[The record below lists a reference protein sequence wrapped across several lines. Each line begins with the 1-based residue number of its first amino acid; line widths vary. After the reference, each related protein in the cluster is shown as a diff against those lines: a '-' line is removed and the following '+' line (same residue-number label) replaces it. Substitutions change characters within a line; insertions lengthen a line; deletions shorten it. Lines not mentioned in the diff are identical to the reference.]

1 MACDTIL
8 TAIVAHVHGS
18 LLPGHDPT
26 TNGSGTAAGQDPY
39 YSNHDIT
46 ILHTIVATAQDELD
60 TAPEPKPL
68 PAAVLFKAYDEIL
81 PTFGIDPDSEQHLSA
96 FIFRIG
102 GEQGTGTLSDKFQ
115 LILGRMGIVLE
126 FGDNST
132 ASGPTSSTLS
142 TSPAQSHSSRPNSA
156 AKRGAQGSSHNV
168 PVAGGWSS
176 SGKVTSALHLAG
188 LSVYISGSA
197 FTILDGCRAILQTIY
212 DDDDEHCL
220 EAIALDEVSGNIAV
234 STAKQVR
241 VYKPL
246 KLARDESPK
255 WAQQA
260 TFDLVHATP
269 DSTCSL
275 SWGSSEELLVD
286 VVTMVRWRRPYHPDQ
301 AAENVLYSACRDLL
315 IRIWTPID
323 TSDGRHW
330 QLWGQI
336 NLMDTP
342 AGEPGAPMPRLAC
355 IIDGRDFTAAV
366 ECAVKD
372 RMADDQS
379 TDDVALD
386 HLVAI
391 ANRSPE
397 ICLIISSQGV
407 MSAWA
412 LENVGDPQG
421 NRGRIFSVARVQ
433 SRQFESLG
441 GFLDPHKDSPHL
453 QAGVYCDKSDGR
465 LYMMVHALDGRI
477 GVLTSNVADLLDP
490 TTNDRRLALQ
500 TVWAGHSSPIKKIVH
515 GAAIQEFCRF
525 DLEIPE
531 DLKYVLPVDPAGA
544 SPMASGFLDVFARD
558 VAISY
563 TRSGR
568 VDFWTAR
575 VNPSRRCVEWL
586 STCYTETGI
595 SDPALASGSMLK
607 KAALVDSARSQV
619 TIWDVGGSR
628 LEFEKGYVMENE
640 IRDLDWTSTPDS
652 QSILAVG
659 FQHRV
664 VLLSQM
670 RFDYLNKGPAWA
682 PIREISIRS
691 LTPHPI
697 GDSTWLGDGHLV
709 VGAGNQLFVYDRR
722 AGSNESLLADV
733 RLTHHRKDGTWDL
746 FEAVQRFNGPIPV
759 FHPQFLSQCIL
770 AGKSLQVRRILEA
783 MHKTLKYLI
792 PGEAV
797 DDYLGLNLKDFYTTP
812 ADDVQPVGRA
822 GAPLLNGY
830 EGGEEEDGAGF
841 SEKTAAAIN
850 EKLLSIGIP
859 QLSGHEQ
866 MQLADMVE
874 CVALV
879 EKHRRSMDENA
890 ARFMVFFR
898 QNALRRR
905 RSTDMYLSWREFS
918 WAYHSGSQDLILDF
932 VSRQAHGQMLWEN
945 ARESGI
951 FMWLSDIGTVVS
963 LQAIPTRGDGLTR
976 RGLGVT
982 LVKREQFETIARN
995 EYSKGDTKNPVDCS
1009 LFYLALRKKAVL
1021 QGLWRMASWN
1031 KEQAATQRLLA
1042 NNFDDPKWRTAA
1054 LKNAYALMSKRR
1066 FAYAAAFFLLADH
1079 LEDAVE
1085 VCLRQLHDM
1094 QLAVAIAR
1102 VYGGD
1107 SGTVLRKL
1115 LRDEVLPLAAQQGNR
1130 WLASWAFWMMGRKDM
1145 AVRALITPVY
1155 TLLETPCSPDIQ
1167 SRLYL
1172 TDDPALVVLYS
1183 QLRQQTLQ
1191 TLRGASKVTPK
1202 VEWEFVLHSAK
1213 LYDRMGC
1220 DLLGLDLVRNW
1231 EFQRPVTAGF
1241 GGEVNPLKLLRRR
1254 SSLVVDD
1261 LPLVRRGLGSGT
1273 KTGAPAKD
1281 AKTLTSAP
1289 PAFQEPDAA
1298 SLLDSFGL

>member
-1 MACDTIL
+1 M
-8 TAIVAHVHGS
+8 
-18 LLPGHDPT
+18 PT
-26 TNGSGTAAGQDPY
+26 CPISGP
-39 YSNHDIT
+39 
-46 ILHTIVATAQDELD
+46 
-60 TAPEPKPL
+60 PKSM
-68 PAAVLFKAYDEIL
+68 AAVLPGRPQASL
-81 PTFGIDPDSEQHLSA
+81 
-96 FIFRIG
+96 
-102 GEQGTGTLSDKFQ
+102 QG
-115 LILGRMGIVLE
+115 
-126 FGDNST
+126 
-132 ASGPTSSTLS
+132 
-142 TSPAQSHSSRPNSA
+142 
-156 AKRGAQGSSHNV
+156 
-168 PVAGGWSS
+168 
-176 SGKVTSALHLAG
+176 LA
-188 LSVYISGSA
+188 YISGSA
-197 FTILDGCRAILQTIY
+197 FTILDGSRAILQTIY
-212 DDDDEHCL
+212 DDDDEHEL
-220 EAIALDEVSGNIAV
+220 QAIAIDEVSGNIAV

-246 KLARDESPK
+246 KLARDDSPK
-255 WAQQA
+255 VLPLAWWAQQA
-260 TFDLVHATP
+260 SFDIAHAAP
-269 DSTCSL
+269 GAAFSL
-275 SWGSSEELLVD
+275 SWGSSEELLVGTSALSLFATRTQPSCCWTKALPSPVSSATISHDSAYIASIGRYDCLPKIWRRLTYGADEVRFDMTYLRHPD
-286 VVTMVRWRRPYHPDQ
+286 VVTSVRWRRPFHPDQ
-301 AAENVLYSACRDLL
+301 AVENVLYTACRDLQ

-330 QLWGQI
+330 QLWGQVS
-336 NLMDTP
+336 LTETP
-342 AGEPGAPMPRLAC
+342 SRVPDSLTPRLVC

-386 HLVAI
+386 HLVAV

-397 ICLIISSQGV
+397 ICLAISSRGT

-412 LENVGDPQG
+412 LENVGDVRG
-421 NRGRIFSVARVQ
+421 SKGRIFNIAQVQ

-441 GFLDPHKDSPHL
+441 GFLNPQEDPPHL
-453 QAGVYCDKSDGR
+453 QAEVYCDRSDGR
-465 LYMMVHALDGRI
+465 LCMMVHDLDGRI
-477 GVLTSNVADLLDP
+477 GILSSNVADLLDP

-500 TVWAGHSSPIKKIVH
+500 TIWSGHSSPIKKIVRNFSGRAIVSRTDNSECIVWH
-515 GAAIQEFCRF
+515 HASSSSRDTPAIELSRRSVIPETRRIHRISLLRKGRFVILLCDNEISLWDCRTDRATLLSRCSFHLDGNPLCLIILPRPDARQITTAHVATVSSGRHGLVWEVNLPRYMDDPLTTEGAAIQEFCRF
-525 DLEIPE
+525 ELAVPE
-531 DLKYVLPVDPAGA
+531 DLKYVLPVDPAGS

-575 VNPSRRCVEWL
+575 VDPARRCVEWL
-586 STCYTETGI
+586 STCFTETGI
-595 SDPALASGSMLK
+595 ADPALASGSMLK

-619 TIWDVGGSR
+619 TIWDIGGCR
-628 LEFEKGYVMENE
+628 LEFEKGYVMDNE

-682 PIREISIRS
+682 PIREISIRT

-709 VGAGNQLFVYDRR
+709 VGAGNQLFAYDRR

-770 AGKSLQVRRILEA
+770 AGKSVQVRRILEA

-797 DDYLGLNLKDFYTTP
+797 DDYLGLDLKEFYTSP
-812 ADDVQPVGRA
+812 VSENADETQPTERS
-822 GAPLLNGY
+822 GASLLNGY
-830 EGGEEEDGAGF
+830 KGDDEEEDEAGF
-841 SEKTAAAIN
+841 TEKTAVAIN
-850 EKLLSIGIP
+850 EKLLSIGLP

-874 CVALV
+874 CVALA

-918 WAYHSGSQDLILDF
+918 WAYHSGSQDLLLDF
-932 VSRQAHGQMLWEN
+932 VSRQAHGQMLWDN

-951 FMWLSDIGTVVS
+951 FMW
-963 LQAIPTRGDGLTR
+963 
-976 RGLGVT
+976 
-982 LVKREQFETIARN
+982 EQFETIARN
-995 EYSKGDTKNPVDCS
+995 EYNKGDTKNPVDCS

-1054 LKNAYALMSKRR
+1054 LKNAYALLSKRR

-1094 QLAVAIAR
+1094 QLAVAVAR
-1102 VYGGD
+1102 VHGGD
-1107 SGTVLRKL
+1107 SSPVLRKL

-1130 WLASWAFWMMGRKDM
+1130 WLASWAFWMLGRKDM
-1145 AVRALITPVY
+1145 AVRALIVSFISVLGVGCPPSCANFGSPDASVHTLGDSLFARYPITPLFDGRPGSCRAVLAASPAD
-1155 TLLETPCSPDIQ
+1155 TADATRSVQGDAKGGVGVCSP
-1167 SRLYL
+1167 
-1172 TDDPALVVLYS
+1172 
-1183 QLRQQTLQ
+1183 
-1191 TLRGASKVTPK
+1191 
-1202 VEWEFVLHSAK
+1202 
-1213 LYDRMGC
+1213 
-1220 DLLGLDLVRNW
+1220 
-1231 EFQRPVTAGF
+1231 
-1241 GGEVNPLKLLRRR
+1241 
-1254 SSLVVDD
+1254 
-1261 LPLVRRGLGSGT
+1261 
-1273 KTGAPAKD
+1273 
-1281 AKTLTSAP
+1281 
-1289 PAFQEPDAA
+1289 
-1298 SLLDSFGL
+1298 